1 MTEEQISSIGEDARS
16 KSADFKKSLG
26 IFFRFLLEN
35 VLEWIASIDLLT
47 DVIVLI
53 QLWETEHYAWTTITI
68 FSMTAPF
75 IISQT
80 PFLTFLRD
88 LINRDKNNRFKLRF
102 LSVIVVSPLMIV
114 FMFVMDIVFLLNQA
128 FLYPIFATL
137 DTLTC

>member
-1 MTEEQISSIGEDARS
+1 MNALGGDSGS
-16 KSADFKKSLG
+16 KSGEFKKNLG

-75 IISQT
+75 IIS
-80 PFLTFLRD
+80 
-88 LINRDKNNRFKLRF
+88 
-102 LSVIVVSPLMIV
+102 
-114 FMFVMDIVFLLNQA
+114 
-128 FLYPIFATL
+128 
-137 DTLTC
+137 